1 MATLKQKIRCER
13 DARSFCEE
21 YGLPEPDRI
30 EYGYTCIR
38 LFWDEPKTAL
48 VIDIDS
54 PDALAEIAAEKEAVL
69 RADSS
74 EEDEEVEDDLD

>member
-1 MATLKQKIRCER
+1 MATLRQKIRCER
-13 DARSFCEE
+13 DARTFCEE
-21 YGLPEPDRI
+21 YGLPEPDQI

-54 PDALAEIAAEKEAVL
+54 PDALAEIAAEEEAAR
-69 RADSS
+69 RAGNSG
-74 EEDEEVEDDLD
+74 EDEEVEDDLD

>member
-1 MATLKQKIRCER
+1 MATLKQKIRYER
-13 DARSFCEE
+13 DARAFCEE

-48 VIDIDS
+48 VIDIDG
-54 PDALAEIAAEKEAVL
+54 PDALAEIAAGEKAAL
-69 RADSS
+69 RAGNS
-74 EEDEEVEDDLD
+74 EEDEEVGDDLD